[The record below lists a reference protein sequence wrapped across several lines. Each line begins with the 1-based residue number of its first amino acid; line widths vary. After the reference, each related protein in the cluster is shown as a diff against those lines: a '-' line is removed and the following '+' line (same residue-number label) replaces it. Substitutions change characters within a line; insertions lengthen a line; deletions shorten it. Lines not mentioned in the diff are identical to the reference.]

1 MWKRKKRRESETGV
15 SAASEVCP
23 RGAAAAGIG
32 QAHCTALNGSGV
44 RHHCVPYQPR
54 ETPAVSETI
63 SFTLRRGGRRRRSR
77 PQAEQLEIAVDG
89 WTPGNS

>member
-1 MWKRKKRRESETGV
+1 MWKRNKWRESETCV

-44 RHHCVPYQPR
+44 RLHCAPYQLC
-54 ETPAVSETI
+54 ETPAASETI
-63 SFTLRRGGRRRRSR
+63 SFALRAIWAR
-77 PQAEQLEIAVDG
+77 A
-89 WTPGNS
+89 N

>member
-1 MWKRKKRRESETGV
+1 MWKKKKWRESETGV

-44 RHHCVPYQPR
+44 RHHCAPYQPR
-54 ETPAVSETI
+54 ETPAVIETI